1 MHCAELKATQVRVV
15 EADSLLSKPAK
26 LHSLDLVT
34 MKRSDQDFSA
44 DFVLKADS
52 CNCECSCIV
61 LWFDTEFSD
70 RFCAASPQVLSTS
83 PHSKA
88 THWAQTV
95 LPLKQALRMTNIPG
109 EEDTPVGLMGRISM
123 SRQQKFHRTLDISL
137 ECAPIYSNGTVGPT
151 CTHIYSIG
159 VNEKSNSAS

>member
-1 MHCAELKATQVRVV
+1 VHCAELKATQVRVV

-34 MKRSDQDFSA
+34 MKRSDQDFST
-44 DFVLKADS
+44 DFLLKPESA
-52 CNCECSCIV
+52 NCECSCIV
-61 LWFDTEFSD
+61 LWFDTEFSE
-70 RFCAASPQVLSTS
+70 RFCTASPQVLSTS

-95 LPLKQALRMTNIPG
+95 LPLKQVLQMTNNPG
-109 EEDTPVGLMGRISM
+109 KGDTSVGMMGRISM
-123 SRQQKFHRTLDISL
+123 SRQQKYHRTLDISL
-137 ECAPIYSNGTVGPT
+137 EYAPMYSNGTVGPT

-159 VNEKSNSAS
+159 VNENTNTS